1 MKHLRTALFDGTKT
15 STSTSHPGTPF
26 DDGVVEAI
34 PKLRRFATSLTRA
47 VAPADDLLQDTLER
61 AMRARNQFR
70 EGTNLEAWLFTIM
83 RNKFRSDLRQSG
95 RRGPHLDI
103 TDMDHLFAIS
113 GSQEG
118 RADIGDFAEAYATLP
133 SQERDTL
140 YLVGIM
146 GLNYQEASEQLDV
159 EVGTIKSRTSRARAK
174 LNRILEH
181 HA

>member
-1 MKHLRTALFDGTKT
+1 MEHLRTALFDETKAT
-15 STSTSHPGTPF
+15 ISTSRSCASF
-26 DDGVVEAI
+26 DEGVIGAI

-47 VAPADDLLQDTLER
+47 AAPADDLLQDTLER
-61 AMRARNQFR
+61 AMRARSQFR

-140 YLVGIM
+140 YLVGVM
-146 GLNYQEASEQLDV
+146 GLNYQEASERLDV

-174 LNRILEH
+174 LNRMLDH